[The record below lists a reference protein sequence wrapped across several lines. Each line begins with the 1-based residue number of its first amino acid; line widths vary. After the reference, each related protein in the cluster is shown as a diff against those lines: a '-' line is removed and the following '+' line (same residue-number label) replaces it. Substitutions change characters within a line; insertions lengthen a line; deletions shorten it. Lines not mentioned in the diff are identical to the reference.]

1 MAKKFAYTTLAQRY
15 TAQFPMLTYVGT
27 QVNFWILANLLLG
40 SIIHLHAQIVTQ
52 TFGIP
57 LKGGFGLM
65 AWVAVIAGFLYGVIL
80 GVVGYLLDRK
90 LYKNQPLG
98 KLILFKTFSHLI
110 LLMLTLWLLKNVFFE
125 LFLSRWLSAPGIT
138 LNEEA
143 WKLLFYL
150 LMIYYFCMT
159 LIINFINQVNKKY
172 GPGILIPLLLGYY
185 RNPKEEKRIFM
196 FMDLKSSTTTA
207 EELGH
212 LKYSSFIRDCFAD
225 INRVLY
231 PFRAQVYQ
239 YVGDEIVLTWPESE
253 GLRNHFC
260 IEFYFACRR
269 QFQGRSEYYMTNYG
283 HLPDFKAGIHSGP
296 VTTVE
301 IGEVKRDI
309 AHHGDTLNTASRI
322 QSVCNDHK
330 KSFIASKVLLD
341 KVGAHPNMQVQS
353 LGEIFLKGKTSAV
366 QLASVDWIDVRS

>member
-1 MAKKFAYTTLAQRY
+1 MTKKFEYRTLAHRY
-15 TAQFPMLTYVGT
+15 TAQFPLLTYVGT
-27 QVNFWILANLLLG
+27 QVNFWVLANLLLG
-40 SIIHLHAQIVTQ
+40 SVIHLHAQIVTQ
-52 TFGIP
+52 TFAIP
-57 LKGGFGLM
+57 VKGGFGLM
-65 AWVAVIAGFLYGVIL
+65 ASVAVIAGILYGVIL
-80 GVVGYLLDRK
+80 GVVGYYLDLK
-90 LYKNQPLG
+90 LYRNQSLG
-98 KLILFKTFSHLI
+98 KIILFKTFSHLI
-110 LLMLTLWLLKNVFFE
+110 MLMLILWLLRNVFFE

-150 LMIYYFCMT
+150 LMIYYFFMT
-159 LIINFINQVNKKY
+159 LIINFINQVNNKY

-185 RNPKEEKRIFM
+185 RNPKEEERIFM

-239 YVGDEIVLTWPESE
+239 YVGDEIVLTWPETE

-260 IEFYFACRR
+260 IEFYFACQK
-269 QFQGRSEYYMTNYG
+269 QFRSRSEYYMTNYG
-283 HLPDFKAGIHSGP
+283 HLPEFKAGIHSGP

-309 AHHGDTLNTASRI
+309 AHHGDTLNTAARI
-322 QSVCNDHK
+322 QSVCNEYK

-341 KVGAHPNMQVQS
+341 KVGAHPNMQVQA
-353 LGEIFLKGKTSAV
+353 LGEILLKGKTSAV
-366 QLASVDWIDVRS
+366 QLASVDWIDMR